1 MNQTPIRGINCSK
14 NVGWMMKMNGIDQP
28 VSIQTYQVLR
38 DKLQLLYPAVVNH
51 QPSTAQL
58 AINTAIVNAVN
69 KQLREQGYPQNPMT
83 DVTAHYELKTNE
95 RNVLSLSLWNYA
107 FSGGAHGLTIQ
118 NALTF
123 NTETGKSY
131 TLQDLFKPGSDYVG
145 KLSAIIQAEL
155 RTRDIP
161 LLVEFKSIKPNQDFY
176 IADKSLVI
184 YFQVYELAAYVYGF
198 LYFPISVYAIQDIIA
213 EDGPLGK
220 MLY

>member
-1 MNQTPIRGINCSK
+1 MHEL
-14 NVGWMMKMNGIDQP
+14 DHP

-38 DKLQLLYPAVVNH
+38 DKLTLLYPAVIH
-51 QPSTAQL
+51 HTPDAAQR
-58 AINTAIVNAVN
+58 AMNVAIVNAIN
-69 KQLREQGYPQNPMT
+69 KQLRDQGYPQNPLT
-83 DVTAHYELKTNE
+83 DVTAYYELKNNQ
-95 RNVLSLSLWNYA
+95 RGVLSLTLWNYA

-123 NTETGKSY
+123 QTETGKTY
-131 TLQDLFKPGSDYVG
+131 ELKDLFMPGSDYVR
-145 KLSAIIQAEL
+145 KLSEMIKAEIKL
-155 RTRDIP
+155 RNIP
-161 LLVEFKSIKPNQDFY
+161 LLVDFKSIRPDQDFY

-220 MLY
+220 MFS

>member
-1 MNQTPIRGINCSK
+1 
-14 NVGWMMKMNGIDQP
+14 MMKMNGLDEP
-28 VSIQTYQVLR
+28 VSIQTYKVLR
-38 DKLQLLYPAVVNH
+38 DKLNLLYPAVVKH
-51 QPSTAQL
+51 TPYTAEL
-58 AINTAIVNAVN
+58 AMNTAIVNAVN
-69 KQLREQGYPQNPMT
+69 KQLREQGYPQNPQT

-95 RNVLSLSLWNYA
+95 RGILSLTLWNYA

-123 NTETGKSY
+123 NTESGKAY
-131 TLQDLFKPGSDYVG
+131 ALKDLFKPGSDYVA
-145 KLSAIIQAEL
+145 KLSAIIKAEL
-155 RTRDIP
+155 KTRDIP
-161 LLVEFKSIKPNQDFY
+161 LLVEFNSIRPDQDFY
-176 IADKSLVI
+176 IADKALVV

>member
-1 MNQTPIRGINCSK
+1 
-14 NVGWMMKMNGIDQP
+14 MMKMNGLDQP
-28 VSIQTYQVLR
+28 VSIKTYQVLR
-38 DKLQLLYPAVVNH
+38 DKLNLQYPAVEKH
-51 QPSTAQL
+51 TPYTAEL
-58 AINTAIVNAVN
+58 AMNTAIVNAVN
-69 KQLREQGYPQNPMT
+69 KQLREQGYPQNPLT

-95 RNVLSLSLWNYA
+95 RGILSLTLWNYA

-123 NTETGKSY
+123 NTESGKTY
-131 TLQDLFKPGSDYVG
+131 ALKDLFKPGSDYVA
-145 KLSAIIQAEL
+145 KLSAIIKADL
-155 RTRDIP
+155 KMRDIP
-161 LLVEFKSIKPNQDFY
+161 LLVEFNSIKPDQDFY
-176 IADKSLVI
+176 IADKALVV

>member
-1 MNQTPIRGINCSK
+1 
-14 NVGWMMKMNGIDQP
+14 
-28 VSIQTYQVLR
+28 VLR
-38 DKLQLLYPAVVNH
+38 DKLNLLYPAVVQH
-51 QPSTAQL
+51 TPYQAEL
-58 AINTAIVNAVN
+58 AMNTSIVNAVN
-69 KQLREQGYPQNPMT
+69 KQLRDQGYPQNPQT

-95 RNVLSLSLWNYA
+95 RGILSLTLWNYA

-123 NTETGKSY
+123 NTESGKAY
-131 TLQDLFKPGSDYVG
+131 ALKDLFKPGSDYVA
-145 KLSAIIQAEL
+145 KLSAIIKAEL
-155 RTRDIP
+155 KTRDIP
-161 LLVEFKSIKPNQDFY
+161 LLVEFNSIKPDQDFY
-176 IADKSLVI
+176 IADKALVV

>member
-1 MNQTPIRGINCSK
+1 
-14 NVGWMMKMNGIDQP
+14 MNGLDHP
-28 VSIQTYQVLR
+28 VSIKTYQVLR
-38 DKLQLLYPAVVNH
+38 DKLNLLYPAVEKH
-51 QPSTAQL
+51 MPYTAEL
-58 AINTAIVNAVN
+58 AMNTAIVNAVN
-69 KQLREQGYPQNPMT
+69 KQLREQGYPQNPLT

-95 RNVLSLSLWNYA
+95 RGILSLTLWNYA

-123 NTETGKSY
+123 NTETGKAY
-131 TLQDLFKPGSDYVG
+131 ALKDLFKPGSDYVA
-145 KLSAIIQAEL
+145 KLSAIIKAEL
-155 RTRDIP
+155 KTRDIP
-161 LLVEFKSIKPNQDFY
+161 LLVEFNSIKPDQDFY
-176 IADKSLVI
+176 IADKALVV

>member
-1 MNQTPIRGINCSK
+1 
-14 NVGWMMKMNGIDQP
+14 MNGLDHP
-28 VSIQTYQVLR
+28 VSIKTYQVLR
-38 DKLQLLYPAVVNH
+38 DKLQLLYPAVEKH
-51 QPSTAQL
+51 MPYTAEL
-58 AINTAIVNAVN
+58 AMNTAIVNAVN
-69 KQLREQGYPQNPMT
+69 KQLHEQGYPQNPLT

-95 RNVLSLSLWNYA
+95 RGILSLTLWNYA

-123 NTETGKSY
+123 NTETGKAY
-131 TLQDLFKPGSDYVG
+131 ALKDLFKPGSDYVA
-145 KLSAIIQAEL
+145 KLSAIIKAEL
-155 RTRDIP
+155 KTRDIP
-161 LLVEFKSIKPNQDFY
+161 LLVEFNHIKPDQDFY
-176 IADKSLVI
+176 IADKALVI